1 MNQIR
6 HRALNASNNNNK
18 DRCSLVVNDTAALR
32 YLSAVLLCCTAP
44 PGLAPS
50 PSAAVAVAVLSLGE
64 VSAGKLVSTPGMPS
78 FAETVWVQMHYGV
91 TNNLAA
97 SCLLLLA
104 TVGAGGARAALWPF
118 KKR

>member
-1 MNQIR
+1 MWPMYSG
-6 HRALNASNNNNK
+6 A
-18 DRCSLVVNDTAALR
+18 CLR
-32 YLSAVLLCCTAP
+32 
-44 PGLAPS
+44 
-50 PSAAVAVAVLSLGE
+50 AAVAVAVLSLGE

-104 TVGAGGARAALWPF
+104 VVATGGALTAAPWPF
-118 KKR
+118 EKR